1 MYSSRDF
8 FTLIGSITYKSVH
21 EMAAY
26 AVEIAVQ
33 DKSQSAFLAF
43 YIATMQHNESSYLP
57 K

>member
-1 MYSSRDF
+1 
-8 FTLIGSITYKSVH
+8 
-21 EMAAY
+21 MAAY

-33 DKSQSAFLAF
+33 DKSQNAFLAF